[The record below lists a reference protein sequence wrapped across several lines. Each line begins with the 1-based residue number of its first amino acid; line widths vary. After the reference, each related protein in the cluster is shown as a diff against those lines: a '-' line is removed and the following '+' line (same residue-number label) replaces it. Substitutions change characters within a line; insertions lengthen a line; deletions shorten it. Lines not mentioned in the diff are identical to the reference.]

1 MCACFSLVVS
11 KQVKCD
17 ESTIARE
24 GFVRIDVGIL
34 LLPVLFAPLIA
45 FGQSPASTNSQSA
58 SIVAQETAVLCP
70 QGSITDVLLTGTASW
85 TMGSDSET
93 GQITL
98 KARATGQSRVDLV
111 LGTVSR
117 SEIRINDPLTPQF
130 ETLAGGQ
137 WTTRAVHNGWVDAN
151 WFFPALSALV
161 VGPQNGFALG
171 SISDVSHVFSQF
183 QIANQKPAI
192 TSQIQGLSTVL
203 YDLDPSTRLP
213 VGVHFSAHPDENLLA
228 NIPVDVQYSDYRV
241 VNGLQVP
248 FRIQR
253 YFNGTL
259 QLDITISAVTINPGL
274 TNSDFAEN

>member
-1 MCACFSLVVS
+1 
-11 KQVKCD
+11 VKI
-17 ESTIARE
+17 SGT
-24 GFVRIDVGIL
+24 IL
-34 LLPVLFAPLIA
+34 LLLLALVSVS
-45 FGQSPASTNSQSA
+45 FGQTPGVPQSA
-58 SIVAQETAVLCP
+58 NIVSQETAVLCP
-70 QGSITDVLLTGTASW
+70 EGPITDVLLTGTASW
-85 TMGSDSET
+85 TMGSDNET
-93 GQITL
+93 GQVTL
-98 KARATGQSRVDLV
+98 KARAAGQSRVDLV

-183 QIANQKPAI
+183 QIANQKSAI

-203 YDLDPSTRLP
+203 CDLDPSTRLP
-213 VGVHFSAHPDENLLA
+213 LAVHFSAHPDDNLLA

-241 VNGLQVP
+241 VNGVQVP